1 MDTSAMHIIRQLR
14 SHLPGHRVSL
24 LADDKIKSS
33 DVAEARELLRNMSDR
48 SSKSSGKPRTVR
60 LVPRWVDKTTR
71 KERREWQR
79 FSKLHDPVQKE
90 PLPKGSPISM
100 TFVPDNKEAGS
111 ITIVFLPLEVGT
123 DYRQGFK
130 FGVSFCSPA
139 EYKGEEEGYLA
150 GKGYNLA
157 LERAKSCP
165 AILLD
170 LVQIAKRGGLGDLVS
185 LLLMSMNRPRW
196 INQLKTTGFQVR
208 NLQSLNAMGSVSTI
222 YLFSGVRLNRILG
235 VPDEDEEE

>member
-24 LADDKIKSS
+24 LTDGAIKPS
-33 DVAEARELLRNMSDR
+33 DVAEARELLRNLTR
-48 SSKSSGKPRTVR
+48 EGKGPVQKHHTVR

-71 KERREWQR
+71 SERREEWKER
-79 FSKLHDPVQKE
+79 NNLGHDPM
-90 PLPKGSPISM
+90 PKGSPISM
-100 TFVPDNKEAGS
+100 TFVPDNKEPGS
-111 ITIVFLPLEVGT
+111 ITVVILPLEVGT

-130 FGVSFCSPA
+130 WGVSFCSPA
-139 EYKGEEEGYLA
+139 EYSGGEEGYLA
-150 GKGYNLA
+150 GKGYTLA

-165 AILLD
+165 PIMLN